1 MIRDPPLPSRRDPT
15 SPGSAERYGH
25 GKNDCFQNFHPSK
38 MVKKIEN
45 ISLKI
50 DENGGK
56 KKGNLNKLE
65 LMINGC
71 KG

>member
-15 SPGSAERYGH
+15 SPVSAERYGH
-25 GKNDCFQNFHPSK
+25 GKNDCFHPSK

-50 DENGGK
+50 DENGKIKRG
-56 KKGNLNKLE
+56 
-65 LMINGC
+65 I
-71 KG
+71 